1 MNFFLPTQ
9 KIATQRGFRRGEEV
23 AHQAIS
29 GNRGL
34 ISVGIVESFAMI
46 PYPLIRP
53 LLFALDAERAHDLT
67 LLLLSAGDRLGI
79 GTAAPVYSAP
89 VDVMGLQFPNCVGLA
104 AGLDKNGTAVDG
116 LGRLGFGF
124 LELGTVTPRPQPG
137 NPKPR
142 LFRLPEQQAIINRMG
157 FNNAGIDA
165 LLERLASVRYRG
177 ILGINIG
184 KNFDT
189 PIENAVDDYL
199 ICLDKAYP
207 RASYVAVNIS
217 SPNTKNLRQLQG
229 ASELDAL
236 LGALK
241 ARQTA
246 LADRHGK
253 YVPLALK
260 IAPDLDPEQI
270 LNIADAL
277 KRHRIDAVIA
287 TNTTLGREGVESSSL
302 AAEAGGLSGG
312 PLFEK
317 STSVIHSLARALA
330 GELPIIAAGGIT
342 SGARARA
349 KIDAGAALVQIYSGL
364 IYRGPELVSECI
376 AATNS

>member
-1 MNFFLPTQ
+1 M
-9 KIATQRGFRRGEEV
+9 V
-23 AHQAIS
+23 
-29 GNRGL
+29 
-34 ISVGIVESFAMI
+34 
-46 PYPLIRP
+46 PYSLIRP
-53 LLFALDAERAHDLT
+53 FLFALDAERAHELT
-67 LLLLSAGDRLGI
+67 LGLLAVGGSLRLGQPSPTT
-79 GTAAPVYSAP
+79 GNPVE
-89 VDVMGLQFPNCVGLA
+89 VMGLSFPNRVGLA

-124 LELGTVTPRPQPG
+124 LEVGTVTPRPQPG

-142 LFRLPEQQAIINRMG
+142 LFRLPEYQAIINRMG
-157 FNNAGIDA
+157 FNNAGVDA
-165 LLERLASVRYRG
+165 LLERLAHMRYRG

-189 PIENAVDDYL
+189 PIKQAVDDYL

-207 RASYVAVNIS
+207 RASYITVNIS

-241 ARQTA
+241 GRQTA

-270 LNIADAL
+270 INIADAL

-287 TNTTLGREGVESSSL
+287 TNTTLGREGVESSPL

-312 PLFEK
+312 PLFDK
-317 STSVIHSLARALA
+317 STAVIRSLAQALA

-364 IYRGPELVSECI
+364 IYRGPQLVAECI
-376 AATNS
+376 EATDN